1 MEAPRARRVLAID
14 PGTTNLGWAYVVGT
28 DIEAAGVDTVW
39 LKQPHIHDTLTK
51 AVVEWFERHRTYFEQ
66 ADRILIEQQYL
77 AKGSSAIFAPMIV
90 MEVLLTV
97 GTLLWPGKT
106 RLVHAGS
113 LKNHYQIRGTYDER
127 KAQVV
132 RLAGLD
138 HLRGRVHDIADCL
151 LMVEFDKGRDEHTAD
166 LAAKMARKVARRAAI
181 AKDALPTPTPRA
193 RSVSPP
199 PRRSSSRLSTK
210 Q

>member
-1 MEAPRARRVLAID
+1 MEPIKPRRVLAID

-39 LKQPHIHDTLTK
+39 LKQPHIHATLTK
-51 AVVEWFERHRTYFEQ
+51 AVVDWFEQHRSHFEQ

-77 AKGSSAIFAPMIV
+77 AKGSSSVFPPMIV
-90 MEVLLTV
+90 MEVLLTI

-151 LMVEFDKGRDEHTAD
+151 LMVEYDKTRDDHTAD
-166 LAAKMARKVARRAAI
+166 LAAKLARKTARRAAI
-181 AKDALPTPTPRA
+181 AKDALAPRS
-193 RSVSPP
+193 RSSSPP
-199 PRRSSSRLSTK
+199 PRRSTRVSTRK
-210 Q
+210 

>member
-1 MEAPRARRVLAID
+1 M
-14 PGTTNLGWAYVVGT
+14 VGT

-39 LKQPHIHDTLTK
+39 LKQPHIHATLTK
-51 AVVEWFERHRTYFEQ
+51 AVVEWFEQHRSYFES

-77 AKGSSAIFAPMIV
+77 AKGSNAVFPPMIV
-90 MEVLLTV
+90 MEVLLSV

-113 LKNHYQIRGTYDER
+113 LKNHFQIRGTYDER

-151 LMVEFDKGRDEHTAD
+151 LMIEYDKTRDEHSAD
-166 LAAKMARKVARRAAI
+166 LAAKLARKTARRAAI
-181 AKDALPTPTPRA
+181 AKDTLAPLARPR
-193 RSVSPP
+193 SPS
-199 PRRSSSRLSTK
+199 PRRKSTRLSTK